1 MSPLKRLR
9 SVVERLLE
17 ETVGDA
23 LCDACLAFAA
33 EAALLDM
40 RQATEA
46 LPRMR
51 AEVERGPGHCE
62 SCGRET
68 LVTGFRVAAGVKNGV
83 TTNGISECAARR
95 D

>member
-1 MSPLKRLR
+1 
-9 SVVERLLE
+9 VVERLLQE
-17 ETVGDA
+17 VAGDA

-33 EAALLDM
+33 EAALMDM

-46 LPRMR
+46 LPRLR
-51 AEVERGPGHCE
+51 AGVERGPGHCE

-68 LVTGFRVAAGVKNGV
+68 LVTALGVATDVKNGV
-83 TTNGISECAARR
+83 SEYAARR

>member
-1 MSPLKRLR
+1 MSPVRRLQ
-9 SVVERLLE
+9 SVVEQLLE
-17 ETVGDA
+17 QTAGDA

-33 EAALLDM
+33 EAALIDM

-51 AEVERGPGHCE
+51 AGVERGPGHCE

-68 LVTGFRVAAGVKNGV
+68 LVTGFRVAAVVRSGVNDVSG
-83 TTNGISECAARR
+83 SAARP

>member
-17 ETVGDA
+17 ETAGDA

-33 EAALLDM
+33 EAALLEM
-40 RQATEA
+40 RQTTEA
-46 LPRMR
+46 LPQMR
-51 AEVERGPGHCE
+51 PGMERGLGHCE

-68 LVTGFRVAAGVKNGV
+68 VVTAFRLPAGVKNGV
-83 TTNGISECAARR
+83 SECAARR

>member
-1 MSPLKRLR
+1 MSPLRRLR

-17 ETVGDA
+17 ETAGDA

-33 EAALLDM
+33 EAALLEM

-46 LPRMR
+46 LPRLR
-51 AEVERGPGHCE
+51 AGVERGPGHCG

-68 LVTGFRVAAGVKNGV
+68 LVTAFRVATA
-83 TTNGISECAARR
+83 
-95 D
+95 